1 MKITRLERL
10 KEELEVINSLDC
22 LAFNIKEQA
31 QAYYEHEIKCI
42 EVYGSPNP
50 VYEVEPQRKFYNVDL
65 KAAANV

>member
-1 MKITRLERL
+1 MKTTRLERL

-50 VYEVEPQRKFYNVDL
+50 VYENNNRKFYNIAL
-65 KAAANV
+65 KAITNV